1 MQETRRVMM
10 KREDIV
16 KTINSLK
23 GEAGHKKVL
32 EVYNAQKPLPR
43 GYKVKPTDAWCATT
57 VSAVFLMNGYS
68 DISECSCPKMI
79 EKAKKLGIW
88 VEDDAYIPKAGDIIM
103 YDWQDSGK
111 GDDKGTADHTGVVI
125 KTDKRKVMVR
135 EGNKNNTIGNRDI
148 TVDGIYI
155 RGYIVPPYEAQK
167 ASEPKKED
175 KGTNNTSSEK
185 KPVNKAQKAVKTPY
199 EIGKVY
205 TIKVKTS
212 LNVRKGAGKSYGL
225 VGYKNLTADGKAHA
239 LATGALK
246 NGTKVTVKEVKVIS
260 AKEIWLRIPSGWIC
274 AVDGDKKFVV

>member
-1 MQETRRVMM
+1 M

-79 EKAKKLGIW
+79 EKAQKLGIW
-88 VEDDAYIPKAGDIIM
+88 VEDDAYVPKAGDVIM

-111 GDDKGTADHTGVVI
+111 GDDKGTADHVGVVI
-125 KTDKRKVMVR
+125 KVDKNKSVVR

-148 TVDGIYI
+148 TVNGIHI

-167 ASEPKKED
+167 ASEPKKIEKVTD
-175 KGTNNTSSEK
+175 KPSAEK
-185 KPVNKAQKAVKTPY
+185 KPADSAQKISYGYV
-199 EIGKVY
+199 IGKTY
-205 TIKVKTS
+205 TVNVKTS
-212 LNVRKGAGKSYGL
+212 LNVRKGAGKKYPK
-225 VGYKNLTADGKAHA
+225 VRFAELTKDGQAHA
-239 LATGALK
+239 NMTGSLLP
-246 NGTKVTVKEVKVIS
+246 GTKVTCLSVKKVGDEVWVK
-260 AKEIWLRIPSGWIC
+260 IPSGW
-274 AVDGDKKFVV
+274 VLSTYLK

>member
-1 MQETRRVMM
+1 M

-32 EVYNAQKPLPR
+32 EVYNSQKPLPR

-79 EKAKKLGIW
+79 EKAQKLGIW
-88 VEDDAYIPKAGDIIM
+88 VEDDAYVPKAGDVIM

-148 TVDGIYI
+148 TVDGIHI
-155 RGYIVPPYEAQK
+155 RGYITPPYENSSQK
-167 ASEPKKED
+167 AQEAPKESKP
-175 KGTNNTSSEK
+175 TNTKPKVEK
-185 KPVNKAQKAVKTPY
+185 AENKAPEKPQPY
-199 EIGKVY
+199 IIGKTY
-205 TIKVKTS
+205 TIRVKTS
-212 LNVRKGAGKSYGL
+212 LNVRKGAGKTYGL
-225 VGYKNLTADGKAHA
+225 VGYNNLTPDGKKHA
-239 LATGALK
+239 TSSGALLP
-246 NGTKVTVKEVKVIS
+246 GTKVTCLEIEKADS
-260 AKEIWLRIPSGWIC
+260 EIWIKIPSGWIC
-274 AVDGDKKFVV
+274 AVSGNKTFVK